1 MSRTALLSIWLS
13 AAFLAGCASIKEA
26 EERDEV
32 LAAPINCVAAKGDL
46 RVLEGET
53 NYVAGVKAAG
63 GTTVTPASIAYGYG
77 PAGGFTG
84 EGPVPAPGEQYNV
97 ELEID
102 RYQEA
107 VNRKIADIKSKC
119 GLWFECVLAVLTAPT
134 GRRHLNF

>member
-1 MSRTALLSIWLS
+1 MSRTAIISIWL
-13 AAFLAGCASIKEA
+13 AAALLAGCTSIKEV

-32 LAAPINCVAAKGDL
+32 LAAPINCAMARGDL

-53 NYVAGVKAAG
+53 NYVANVRAAG

-84 EGPVPAPGEQYNV
+84 EGPVLAPGEQYNV
-97 ELEID
+97 SLEID

-107 VNRKIADIKSKC
+107 VNQKIAEIKSKC
-119 GLWFECVLAVLTAPT
+119 GV
-134 GRRHLNF
+134 